1 MSPKLIK
8 QFDQSPEE
16 FLESFDRFG
25 ICLGL
30 ERIQQLLDSL
40 GNPHQQIPIV
50 HVAGTNGKGS
60 VCAFLLSI
68 LQAAG
73 YRVGRYTSPHLLNW
87 RERITINGEWISTQ
101 DLRAALD
108 QVNQAIA
115 LDFLPTQFEVL
126 TAAMWWHFAQQKKL
140 KNLDIAIIET
150 GLGGRL
156 DATNVCDRPLVCAI
170 TSISL
175 DHCQQL
181 GNTLAAIAAEKAGI
195 IKPKCDVVIAE
206 NAPEAIAVF
215 RAKVAESESPVTWV
229 SASDRAT
236 DRINNYPKGD
246 AEAIYQGF
254 DQGFAYSLPLLG
266 KHQLLNSAIAI
277 AAVQSL
283 RSQGWQISDE
293 ALRAGLA
300 NTEWAGRLQW
310 IEFNLNGNL
319 CKILIDGA
327 HNLGAAESL
336 RQFVDENFPTQRKRW
351 IIGILN
357 TKDQSG
363 ILQALLHPDD
373 LLFPVPVPN
382 LATTSAQALAR
393 LAAPMIRTKP
403 QAYSSLKSALEAAYS
418 LPQVFPPLLAGEQP
432 PSASNSD
439 DIVILCGSLY
449 LVGAY
454 LAEYA

>member
-8 QFDQSPEE
+8 QFDQSPED
-16 FLESFDRFG
+16 FLASFDRFG

-30 ERIQQLLDSL
+30 ERIQQLLNSL
-40 GNPHQQIPIV
+40 GNPHQQISII

-87 RERITINGEWISTQ
+87 RERITINGEWISVQ

-115 LDFLPTQFEVL
+115 PDFPPTQFEVI
-126 TAAMWWHFAQQKKL
+126 TAAMWWYFAQQKRL
-140 KNLDIAIIET
+140 QNLDIAIIET

-206 NAPEAIAVF
+206 NDPEAIAVF
-215 RAKVAESESPVTWV
+215 RAKVAESDSPVTWV
-229 SASDRAT
+229 RASDRASN
-236 DRINNYPKGD
+236 RIDNYTNIGNT
-246 AEAIYQGF
+246 EAIYQGF
-254 DQGFAYSLPLLG
+254 AYPLSLLG

-283 RSQGWQISDE
+283 KTQGWQISDE
-293 ALRAGLA
+293 DLRAGLA
-300 NTEWAGRLQW
+300 NTQWAGRLQW
-310 IEFNLNGNL
+310 IEFNLNGNI

-327 HNLGAAESL
+327 HNVAAAKCL
-336 RQFVDENFPTQRKRW
+336 RQFVDENFPDQRKRW

-363 ILQALLHPDD
+363 ILQALLHDDD

-382 LATTSAQALAR
+382 PATTSAQDLAR
-393 LAAPMIRTKP
+393 LATPMIKNKP
-403 QAYSSLKSALEAAYS
+403 QAYDSLKSALEAAYS
-418 LPQVFPPLLAGEQP
+418 TSQVFSPKAGKQTHT
-432 PSASNSD
+432 SLDSD

-454 LAEYA
+454 LAEYD